1 MGEAGR
7 ALTFVTPEDEPA
19 WVKLSRQGAPDLREI
34 DATRLIEEGSWH
46 YRERR
51 PMQSAVHR
59 SVVAS
64 PVRGNR
70 SRRRWPARSR

>member
-34 DATRLIEEGSWH
+34 DTTRLLEEGSWH

-51 PMQSAVHR
+51 PMQSVHR
-59 SVVAS
+59 SAVAA
-64 PVRGNR
+64 PGRPNRG
-70 SRRRWPARSR
+70 RRRWPARSR